1 METVFTERGG
11 EMDLYTLDH
20 RGTGRSSPM
29 TCVASQTL
37 TTNSDLGISLS
48 PREVEHCFA
57 AFNAGFRTPNANRC
71 FSVTMAAYDLVGST
85 ACKRL
90 SSLGCAPHTDG
101 AVFQHRAISLFN
113 SGQETSVYGVS
124 YGAIRIVVCSITFT
138 QARAASRYIHSCVAM
153 RRHISGQPVH
163 AGTACSNV
171 EPSEC

>member
-57 AFNAGFRTPNANRC
+57 AFNAGFRTPNAHRG

-124 YGAIRIVVCSITFT
+124 YGAIRIVVSSIIFYPGTCSF
-138 QARAASRYIHSCVAM
+138 SIHSFM
-153 RRHISGQPVH
+153 WRRHISGQPVH